1 MKALGMIEVFSFTT
15 AVYVADIA
23 AKAAD
28 VKVIAFDRNRPKA
41 ADAPAPL
48 VMIVKIEGNVSA
60 VRAAVETGSQYAKDQ
75 GKFIVSHIIANPAE
89 TVEKMGYL
97 MDINKDKFNKKLPKN
112 FIDAETG
119 VQKKSAIG
127 LVEVQ
132 GLVAAIE
139 GLDSMLKTSSVIPLL
154 EKKSLLAKKYSFIM
168 SSDIVPTKDWFVL
181 TFPPTEISFMFSH
194 PASSSIILIEFVI
207 TVTFF
212 IFLSSFAIKNV
223 VVEASRKTVSPLTMC
238 LTASN
243 ASFSFVSEF
252 VCFLFSSDGS

>member
-60 VRAAVETGSQYAKDQ
+60 VRAAVEAGSEYAKQQ

-112 FIDAETG
+112 FINGEESK
-119 VQKKSAIG
+119 QKKSAIG

-139 GLDSMLKTSSVIPLL
+139 GLDSMLKTSDVRLIHT
-154 EKKSLLAKKYSFIM
+154 EKRLGGRL
-168 SSDIVPTKDWFVL
+168 VT
-181 TFPPTEISFMFSH
+181 
-194 PASSSIILIEFVI
+194 FVI
-207 TVTFF
+207 TGSVSAVKAAVENGVASASALGAVYGNEVIANPHDEIIKFF
-212 IFLSSFAIKNV
+212 DFGG
-223 VVEASRKTVSPLTMC
+223 E
-238 LTASN
+238 
-243 ASFSFVSEF
+243 E
-252 VCFLFSSDGS
+252 

>member
-60 VRAAVETGSQYAKDQ
+60 VRSAVEAGSEYAKQQ
-75 GKFIVSHIIANPAE
+75 GKFIVSHIIANPAD

-112 FIDAETG
+112 FIDAEESK
-119 VQKKSAIG
+119 QKKSAIG

-139 GLDSMLKTSSVIPLL
+139 GLDSMLKTSDVRLIHT
-154 EKKSLLAKKYSFIM
+154 EKRLGGRL
-168 SSDIVPTKDWFVL
+168 VT
-181 TFPPTEISFMFSH
+181 
-194 PASSSIILIEFVI
+194 FVI
-207 TVTFF
+207 TGAVSAVKAAVENGVKSASALGTVYGNEVIPNPHNEIVKFF
-212 IFLSSFAIKNV
+212 DFGG
-223 VVEASRKTVSPLTMC
+223 E
-238 LTASN
+238 
-243 ASFSFVSEF
+243 E
-252 VCFLFSSDGS
+252 